1 MSLPKVSLIAIAVA
15 ASGAAMPSMAVAQS
29 EANAAVDDGV
39 IIVTARNREESIQD
53 VPLAITA
60 FGEDEIDKRGL
71 QGLDDVARFTPGFS
85 FESFSGGFALPVIRG
100 QAQSRVTALET
111 NVSTFYDGIYI
122 PRAWAVDVGTSNL
135 ERVEIVK
142 GPQSARYGRNAFAGA
157 INYVPKKAKLT
168 GEISGE
174 IEATVGTDERL
185 DGSAFINV
193 SNDQMAVAGSFNYSE
208 FDGTWDNAH
217 PFANLDI
224 GRGTQGNIGGYENYT
239 ATLSTI
245 IEPTDGLTFEVSYAH
260 SNQKNEARASRYI
273 GDVNSRADPIGIGG
287 ILDPNDITATDNGLR
302 EITNCGAPRSNNNN
316 PGFPD
321 TVFPL
326 ICGEFPAPADSA
338 LVDPRS
344 YGTYSKTGIFRAK
357 AGYDFGDGFNISYL
371 FGNITGNVDIGTS
384 GEPDPINCG
393 TLIPGLCNFQV
404 TPVGDINYDSHELRL
419 AYSGSNNLSGAIG
432 AFYSEGR
439 DRNTFRSISLA
450 PITDANDF
458 VPLVG
463 AANEPNDFVNRF
475 VFLLGNERT
484 DTEVKAVFGELMWTS
499 GDGMTRIGGEIRY
512 AETEI
517 TSIDVRRDITLSE
530 TFKEITPR
538 ATLERDLND
547 DVMVYATVARGA
559 KSGGFN
565 PTALPTVENGV
576 VVDDN
581 LVFDPEYNW
590 TYELGFKGDAF
601 DGRMNFNVAA
611 FYTDWTDIQ
620 INAPNDL
627 DNPNSASITKNLGNA
642 EVYGIEVA
650 ANVFLTDNLTL
661 DATFSHTEG
670 SYADGTEDFRFG
682 RGSDFAFGPPC
693 GDVVCD
699 SGGDVSGNDIER
711 TTPTQASAGLQYN
724 GTFGDN
730 DYFARVDGSWQSSF
744 FGDSANLSVIPERFL
759 MNAAAGVTFSES
771 LSLRIWARNLLD
783 KKYISNA
790 FAVLLPFGNTYGTF
804 YGQRRTMGLTAK
816 IDF

>member
-1 MSLPKVSLIAIAVA
+1 MRLPKVSLIAIAAA
-15 ASGAAMPSMAVAQS
+15 ASGATMPSIAFAQS
-29 EANAAVDDGV
+29 EADASIDDGV

-168 GEISGE
+168 GDVSGE
-174 IEATVGTDERL
+174 IEGTVGTDKRYDL
-185 DGSAFINV
+185 GGFVNL

-208 FDGTWDNAH
+208 FDGSWENAH
-217 PFANLDI
+217 PFANLNV
-224 GRGTQGNIGGYENYT
+224 GRGTRGNIGGYENYT

-245 IEPTDGLTFEVSYAH
+245 VEPTDGLTFEISYAH

-273 GDVNSRADPIGIGG
+273 ADVNSRADPIGVGG
-287 ILDPNDITATDNGLR
+287 ILDPNDITPTDNGLR
-302 EITNCGAPRSNNNN
+302 EITNCGAPRSNNGN

-344 YGTYSKTGIFRAK
+344 YGTYAKTGIFRAR
-357 AGYDFGDGFNISYL
+357 ASYDFADGFNISYL

-393 TLIPGLCNFQV
+393 TLVPGLCNFQV

-419 AYSGSNNLSGAIG
+419 SYGGDGNLSGAIG
-432 AFYSEGR
+432 AFYSDGR
-439 DRNTFRSISLA
+439 DRNTFNSISLA
-450 PITDANDF
+450 PITDPNDF

-475 VFLLGNERT
+475 VFLLGDEQI
-484 DTEVKAVFGELMWTS
+484 DTEVKAIFGEVLWTS
-499 GDGMTRIGGEIRY
+499 GDGMTRIGAEARY

-517 TSIDVRRDITLSE
+517 VSTNNRAAIDDSNPQQA

-538 ATLERDLND
+538 FTIERDLND
-547 DVMVYATVARGA
+547 EVMVYATVARGA

-565 PTALPTVENGV
+565 TRATRDE
-576 VVDDN
+576 D

-601 DGRMNFNVAA
+601 DGRLNFNVAA
-611 FYTDWTDIQ
+611 FYTDWSDIQ

-627 DNPNSASITKNLGNA
+627 NNPNSASITKNLGNA

-670 SYADGTEDFRFG
+670 SYADGTQDFRFG
-682 RGSDFAFGPPC
+682 RGSAFAFGPPC
-693 GDVVCD
+693 DDVVCD
-699 SGGDVSGNDIER
+699 SGGDISGNDIER

-724 GTFGDN
+724 GSFGDN
-730 DYFARVDGSWQSSF
+730 DFFARVDGSWQSSF

-759 MNAAAGVTFSES
+759 MNAAAGITFTDS

-783 KKYISNA
+783 KKYVSNA

-816 IDF
+816 LDF